1 MTKHSV
7 SIFVILLCI
16 TFSGKAKAQRYTP
29 GQKGIQLTG
38 GVIGKLDRSF
48 NKEPSYYVG
57 LSISTYTKNANRWV
71 IGGEYQ
77 TKEFQYKD
85 STIPATKFIGDGG
98 YYFKLLS
105 DNRKAFFL
113 SFGLT
118 ASAGYET
125 SNWGT
130 KTLYDGAT
138 LKNKDSF
145 IYGGSAII
153 ELETYLSDRIILL
166 INARERLLFGSSID
180 KFQTQYGLGL
190 KYIIN

>member
-7 SIFVILLCI
+7 SIVVILLCI
-16 TFSGKAKAQRYTP
+16 TLSGTANAQRYTP
-29 GQKGIQLTG
+29 GQKGVQLTG
-38 GVIGKLDRSF
+38 GVTGKLDRSF
-48 NKEPSYYVG
+48 KKEPSYYVG

-71 IGGEYQ
+71 IGGEYL

-105 DNRKAFFL
+105 DNRKTFFL

-153 ELETYLSDRIILL
+153 ELETYLSDKIILL